1 MEERKASQMV
11 EELFDTWYPCVVR
24 YAASLIG
31 STDRAEDIVQESFF
45 ALYRALRLG
54 KVVVSPKAW
63 TATVVRRLV
72 YQERSKAGAFDSD
85 IELNALMHEPVAPAD
100 DDPFAQDDVRRL
112 LDVLTGR
119 EKEVVLLRLASL
131 RYREIAE
138 RLGIQTGTIG
148 PLLARALRK
157 LRIAAD
163 RPSGRLEGPREYR
176 RDAGKTLH

>member
-1 MEERKASQMV
+1 MKERKASQVV

-31 STDRAEDIVQESFF
+31 STDSAEDIVQESFF
-45 ALYRALRLG
+45 ALYRALRSG

-85 IELNALMHEPVAPAD
+85 IELSALMHESVAPAD
-100 DDPFAQDDVRRL
+100 EPFAQDDARRL

-163 RPSGRLEGPREYR
+163 RPSDRLEGPREYR
-176 RDAGKTLH
+176 RDVGKTLH